1 MATLEGGGYLQS
13 KSFAKV
19 SVIWINCGALRVDH
33 WDIERERIVVLTD
46 CKIVSVKYDFIH
58 GVVEELKRIVLSPAY
73 DYTYGDFKYP
83 NTYF

>member
-1 MATLEGGGYLQS
+1 MKPADRACIYYS
-13 KSFAKV
+13 YYFWRRCV
-19 SVIWINCGALRVDH
+19 LRVDH

-58 GVVEELKRIVLSPAY
+58 GIVEELKRVALSSTY
-73 DYTYGDFKYP
+73 EYTYGDFKYP